1 MRMEKRNELPE
12 TCFSVLP
19 GMGSLIILKRGET
32 GYYPSEWETGNK
44 AENREIAD
52 LHNEAAGI
60 NAAQVSAMQ
69 IGSMCGF
76 HVPGANPQAYF
87 DKAKLIETVSAVGII
102 KDPVISMFTPIEA
115 KLHHY
120 EVAGKAAYY
129 LDLASMPE
137 AIMSRWSHSIILPDL
152 IQGKPL
158 VPVSVDRHEN
168 GQCTLTL
175 ESGCCVH
182 EQEINAGYQIIASVD
197 VGPVEYTLAELTSEK
212 HPFFATWERTPG
224 NDLDG
229 EKRYYWGHYI
239 EHRGEAIQDFCN
251 RANEK
256 YKMLSEQRKPSIRAQ
271 LAEAQTEHHDKPA
284 GRAHDR
290 EAR

>member
-12 TCFSVLP
+12 VCFSVLP
-19 GMGSLIILKRGET
+19 GMGNLIILKRDET
-32 GYYPSEWETGNK
+32 GYYPSEWDTGNK
-44 AENREIAD
+44 AENAQIAD

-60 NAAQVSAMQ
+60 NPAQVGAMQ

-76 HVPGANPQAYF
+76 HVPGANPQEFF
-87 DKAKLIETVSAVGII
+87 DKAKLIETVSAKGII

-115 KLHHY
+115 ELHRY
-120 EVAGKAAYY
+120 EVAGKTMFY
-129 LDLASMPE
+129 LDLAAMPE
-137 AIMSRWSHSIILPDL
+137 PIMSRWSHSIILPDL
-152 IQGKPL
+152 VRGKPL

-182 EQEINAGYQIIASVD
+182 ERQINAGYQIIAAVE
-197 VGPVEYTLAELTSEK
+197 VGPVEYALAEIAESRY
-212 HPFFATWERTPG
+212 PSFATWERTPA
-224 NDLDG
+224 NDGAD
-229 EKRYYWGHYI
+229 ERNYYWGHYTD
-239 EHRGEAIQDFCN
+239 RRADAIRDFCD

-256 YKMLSEQRKPSIRAQ
+256 YEMLSEQRKPSIRAQ
-271 LAEAQTEHHDKPA
+271 LAEFKPEQREKPA
-284 GRAHDR
+284 ARAKDR